1 MRRIF
6 ILFGVLIAFGCT
18 EIQEVTLQ
26 ERAEAFAE
34 KHTKNMLYVPD
45 SYEPIETRIDS
56 AYLSVYNDV
65 EIFSA
70 AHEIL
75 KDNYENLF
83 SMRRS
88 EKDCENLQS
97 CVDTIKARANNINE
111 EFCGWQIYHRC
122 RVKNRIGTPDFV
134 TLLFYTDKNLSDIVI
149 CYDLTDDQDYNY
161 ESYKEVI
168 DGVINGEYDTRYQDT
183 RHLYEIISDYLIEEI
198 PTQSTTSTKIKTTTV
213 KEKTQGIDLT
223 DLDIHQIDIKEA
235 NTTKSSTTEVSK
247 DVFHYE
253 TNSDIDTYNNIS
265 LDDYSDLNMI

>member
-65 EIFSA
+65 EIISA

-88 EKDCENLQS
+88 EKECENLQS
-97 CVDTIKARANNINE
+97 CVNTIKSRADDISE

-134 TLLFYTDKNLSDIVI
+134 TLLFYTDKDLSDVVI
-149 CYDLTDDQDYNY
+149 CYDLADDQDYNY
-161 ESYKEVI
+161 DSYKEVI
-168 DGVINGEYDTRYQDT
+168 DGVINGEYDTEYQDT
-183 RHLYEIISDYLIEEI
+183 RHLYEIISDYRIEDI
-198 PTQSTTSTKIKTTTV
+198 STQSTTSTKIKTTTV
-213 KEKTQGIDLT
+213 KEKTQGIDLS
-223 DLDIHQIDIKEA
+223 DLDISPIEIEES
-235 NTTKSSTTEVSK
+235 NTK
-247 DVFHYE
+247 DTSAESAYYE
-253 TNSDIDTYNNIS
+253 TNTDVDTYSNVS
-265 LDDYSDLNMI
+265 LEEYSDLNMI

>member
-18 EIQEVTLQ
+18 QTQEVTLQ

-65 EIFSA
+65 KIFSA
-70 AHEIL
+70 ANEIL
-75 KDNYENLF
+75 KDSYKNMYSWL
-83 SMRRS
+83 RT
-88 EKDCENLQS
+88 EKECENLQS
-97 CVDTIKARANNINE
+97 CVNTIKSRADEINE

-122 RVKNRIGTPDFV
+122 RVKNRMGTPDFV
-134 TLLFYTDKNLSDIVI
+134 TLLFYTDKDLSDIVI

-161 ESYKEVI
+161 ESYKEII
-168 DGVINGEYDTRYQDT
+168 DGVINGEYDTKYQDT
-183 RHLYEIISDYLIEEI
+183 RHIDEIISEVI
-198 PTQSTTSTKIKTTTV
+198 PTQSTTSTKIKTTV
-213 KEKTQGIDLT
+213 KENTQGVDLT

-235 NTTKSSTTEVSK
+235 NTTKSNTTEVSE

-253 TNSDIDTYNNIS
+253 NNSDIDTYNNIS

>member
-18 EIQEVTLQ
+18 EIQEATLQ
-26 ERAEAFAE
+26 KRAEAFAE

-88 EKDCENLQS
+88 EKECENLQS
-97 CVDTIKARANNINE
+97 CVNTIKSRADEISE

-122 RVKNRIGTPDFV
+122 RVKNRMGTPDFV

-161 ESYKEVI
+161 DSYKEVI
-168 DGVINGEYDTRYQDT
+168 DGVISGEYDTRYQNT
-183 RHLYEIISDYLIEEI
+183 RDPYEIMSDYLLEEI
-198 PTQSTTSTKIKTTTV
+198 PTHSATNTKINITTI
-213 KEKTQGIDLT
+213 KEETQGIDLS
-223 DLDIHQIDIKEA
+223 DLDISPIEIEES
-235 NTTKSSTTEVSK
+235 NTKDTSTESTY
-247 DVFHYE
+247 YE
-253 TNSDIDTYNNIS
+253 TNTDVDTYSNVS
-265 LDDYSDLNMI
+265 LEEYSDLNMI

>member
-18 EIQEVTLQ
+18 QTQEVTLQ

-65 EIFSA
+65 KIFSA
-70 AHEIL
+70 ANEIL
-75 KDNYENLF
+75 KDSYENMY
-83 SMRRS
+83 SWCRS
-88 EKDCENLQS
+88 EKECENLQS
-97 CVDTIKARANNINE
+97 CVNTIKSRADEISE

-134 TLLFYTDKNLSDIVI
+134 TLLFYTDKDLSDVVI
-149 CYDLTDDQDYNY
+149 CYDLADDQDYNY

-168 DGVINGEYDTRYQDT
+168 DGVISGEYDTKYQYSSQPFVMLNDIYSNEVDAIDASRT
-183 RHLYEIISDYLIEEI
+183 NTNKTQTVTKKKVQDLDLPQIEINE
-198 PTQSTTSTKIKTTTV
+198 PTTQNTSTTDTY
-213 KEKTQGIDLT
+213 D
-223 DLDIHQIDIKEA
+223 
-235 NTTKSSTTEVSK
+235 
-247 DVFHYE
+247 E
-253 TNSDIDTYNNIS
+253 TNYDIGNYSNVG
-265 LDDYSDLNMI
+265 LEEYSDLNMI

>member
-75 KDNYENLF
+75 KDNYESLF

-88 EKDCENLQS
+88 EKDCDKLQS

-168 DGVINGEYDTRYQDT
+168 DGVINGEYDTKYQDT
-183 RHLYEIISDYLIEEI
+183 RHLYDIISDYRLQDTQ
-198 PTQSTTSTKIKTTTV
+198 TQSETDTKITPTTPSV
-213 KEKTQGIDLT
+213 KNNTHGIDLS
-223 DLDIHQIDIKEA
+223 DLDVHQIDIE
-235 NTTKSSTTEVSK
+235 KSHSIEVSK
-247 DVFHYE
+247 DDNYYD

>member
-18 EIQEVTLQ
+18 EIQEATLQ
-26 ERAEAFAE
+26 KRAEAFAE

-88 EKDCENLQS
+88 EKECENLQS
-97 CVDTIKARANNINE
+97 CVNTIKSRADEISE

-134 TLLFYTDKNLSDIVI
+134 TLLFYTDKDLSDVVI
-149 CYDLTDDQDYNY
+149 CYDLADDQDYNY
-161 ESYKEVI
+161 DSYKEVI
-168 DGVINGEYDTRYQDT
+168 DGVISGEYDTRYQDT
-183 RHLYEIISDYLIEEI
+183 RDPYEIMSDYLLEEI
-198 PTQSTTSTKIKTTTV
+198 PTQSTTSTKRKTTI
-213 KEKTQGIDLT
+213 KEETQGIDLS
-223 DLDIHQIDIKEA
+223 DLDISPIEIEESNAKD
-235 NTTKSSTTEVSK
+235 TSTESTY
-247 DVFHYE
+247 YE
-253 TNSDIDTYNNIS
+253 TNTDIDTYSNVS
-265 LDDYSDLNMI
+265 LEEYSDLNMI